1 MAPSFDTLA
10 EQDLHE
16 EELEIDFSG
25 RDPFVAPGDSN
36 FY

>member
-25 RDPFVAPGDSN
+25 PTPVLRCAVEFC
-36 FY
+36 